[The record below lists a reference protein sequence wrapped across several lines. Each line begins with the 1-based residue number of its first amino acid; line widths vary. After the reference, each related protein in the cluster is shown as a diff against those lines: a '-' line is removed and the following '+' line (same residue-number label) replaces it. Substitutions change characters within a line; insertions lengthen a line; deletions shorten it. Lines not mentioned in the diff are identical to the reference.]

1 MGLPP
6 LYVIVAISIGGS
18 LMGVIG
24 MIIFIPLC
32 SVIYSLLR
40 TNVNER
46 LKRRR
51 KQEEAPPAVSE
62 Q

>member
-1 MGLPP
+1 
-6 LYVIVAISIGGS
+6 
-18 LMGVIG
+18 

>member
-1 MGLPP
+1 
-6 LYVIVAISIGGS
+6 
-18 LMGVIG
+18 MGVIG

-40 TNVNER
+40 TNINER

-51 KQEEAPPAVSE
+51 EQEKKTIPQKRAC